1 MKPKA
6 VRVAKPSAPALNLK
20 EFFSESYAVPP
31 YQREFSWTESQV
43 EEMYADLS
51 QFCASDDPYY
61 YMGQTIVADNDAD
74 PERYSIVDG
83 QQRATALLVL
93 LAALRNLASKF
104 VVDEPKLANLI
115 DRELLPML
123 QFSEDGGLI
132 PRVRPAD
139 DGKAMMIALIDD
151 SDRPGVREEWTNTC
165 ENLSSAYDVLFE
177 RLTADIATPH
187 ELELFFRRISEGVI
201 LVRLEIHEE
210 EAAIG
215 VYERINDRGL
225 ELDNA
230 DLIKNT
236 AFARLNR
243 NYFDIASDQ
252 WAEAS
257 KTLRECTLA
266 RPRRMQ
272 FLLRAMIF
280 ARTGELVGSS
290 HLRRAWQRELKTG
303 ADAMSLMTDLPK
315 QASYMNRIT
324 RELSPAGAKAKNLG
338 SAARHFK
345 FVQHYPVLLA
355 GAHLNAHA
363 YHRLAEIADVRVI
376 VSVLAAERPQEFE
389 RIVPSWAK
397 AIADLKS
404 TASISDVDRASKSA
418 FKDFKQLLA
427 TTLGNVADLDYR
439 TSKGRTRIRF
449 VLAYLSHHAQ
459 IVAKQAKA
467 PSLKELLRKQRR
479 GAPGKKPVGFD
490 VDHVRPFGRY
500 GSQNATHTLGNLV
513 LANANRQR
521 GAGAQEPA
529 AKESI
534 YQSSE
539 LVLTR
544 SLAPLRS
551 NEGKHAKT
559 VINGIQATA
568 PVALATWTRDDKAIQ
583 KRAKAYLGMLEQLLT
598 DGAPK

>member
-1 MKPKA
+1 MKTKI

-43 EEMYADLS
+43 EEMYDDFT
-51 QFCASDDPYY
+51 QFCASDEPYY
-61 YMGQTIVADNDAD
+61 YMGQTIVADNDTE

-93 LAALRNLASKF
+93 LAALRNLATKF
-104 VVDEPKLANLI
+104 VAGHPQLSNLI

-151 SDRPGVREEWTNTC
+151 ADRPGLREEWSNTC

-177 RLTADIATPH
+177 RLTTDITTPH
-187 ELELFFRRISEGVI
+187 ELELYFRRISEGVI

-236 AFARLNR
+236 AFARLDR
-243 NYFDIASDQ
+243 NYYDVASSH
-252 WAEAS
+252 WADAS
-257 KTLRECTLA
+257 KILRECSLA

-280 ARTGELVGSS
+280 ARTGDLVGSS
-290 HLRRAWQRELKTG
+290 YLRRAWQAELTTKAT
-303 ADAMSLMTDLPK
+303 AVALFTELPK
-315 QASYMNRIT
+315 QASYMNRIS
-324 RELSPAGAKAKNLG
+324 RELSPTGAKSKGLG

-355 GAHLNAHA
+355 GSGLNAIA
-363 YHRLAEIADVRVI
+363 YHRLAEITDVRVI

-389 RIVPSWAK
+389 RIVPGWAK
-397 AIADLKS
+397 AVAGLKASATVAD
-404 TASISDVDRASKSA
+404 VERVSKLA
-418 FKDFKQLLA
+418 FKDFKHLLA
-427 TTLGNVADLDYR
+427 TSLGNVEALDYR
-439 TSKGRTRIRF
+439 TSKGRSRLRF

-459 IVAKQAKA
+459 VVAKQAKA
-467 PSLKELLRKQRR
+467 PSLKDLLRKQRR
-479 GAPGKKPVGFD
+479 GAPGRKPVGFD
-490 VDHVRPFGRY
+490 VDHVRPFARY
-500 GSQNATHTLGNLV
+500 ATQNATHTLGNLV

-521 GAGAQEPA
+521 GAGAQDPS

-551 NEGKHAKT
+551 NEGRHAKG
-559 VINGIQATA
+559 VINDIQATA
-568 PVALATWTRDDKAIQ
+568 PVALSTWTRDDKAIQ
-583 KRAKAYLGMLEQLLT
+583 KRAKAYLKLLENLLT
-598 DGAPK
+598 QGAPK

>member
-1 MKPKA
+1 MKTKA
-6 VRVAKPSAPALNLK
+6 ARIAKPSAPALNLK

-31 YQREFSWTESQV
+31 YQREFSWSEAQV
-43 EEMYADLS
+43 EEMYADFS

-93 LAALRNLASKF
+93 LAALHNLARKF
-104 VVDEPKLANLI
+104 VVNEPKLANLI

-151 SDRPGVREEWTNTC
+151 SERPGVREEWTNTC

-177 RLTADIATPH
+177 RLASDITTAH
-187 ELELFFRRISEGVI
+187 EFELYFRRISEGVI

-236 AFARLNR
+236 AFARLDR
-243 NYFDIASDQ
+243 NHYDVASGQ
-252 WAEAS
+252 WADAS
-257 KTLRECTLA
+257 RILRECSLTRA
-266 RPRRMQ
+266 RRMQ

-280 ARTGELVGSS
+280 ARTGQLVGSS
-290 HLRRAWQRELKTG
+290 YLRKAWQKELRSK
-303 ADAMSLMTDLPK
+303 ADATALFNELPK
-315 QASYMNRIT
+315 KATYMKRISH
-324 RELSPAGAKAKNLG
+324 ESAAGNERNKNLG

-363 YHRLAEIADVRVI
+363 YHRLAELADVRVI
-376 VSVLAAERPQEFE
+376 VSVLSAERPPEFE
-389 RIVPSWAK
+389 GIVPPWAHAVAK
-397 AIADLKS
+397 LKPTATIAD
-404 TASISDVDRASKSA
+404 VERVSKPA
-418 FKDFKQLLA
+418 FKNFKQLL
-427 TTLGNVADLDYR
+427 TNSLFNVKTLDYR
-439 TSKGRTRIRF
+439 TSKGRGRLRF
-449 VLAYLSHHAQ
+449 VLAYLSYNTQLEAR
-459 IVAKQAKA
+459 QAKA
-467 PSLKELLRKQRR
+467 PTLKELLKKGSRK
-479 GAPGKKPVGFD
+479 AAGKKMVGFD
-490 VDHVRPFGRY
+490 VDHVRPKSRY
-500 GSQNATHTLGNLV
+500 DSLAATHTLGNLV

-521 GAGAQEPA
+521 GAGAKEPA
-529 AKESI
+529 EKEAI
-534 YQSSE
+534 YQTSE

-544 SLAPLRS
+544 SLASLRT
-551 NEGKHAKT
+551 NEGKHAKS
-559 VINGIQATA
+559 VIQAVQSDA
-568 PVALATWTRDDKAIQ
+568 PAALRTWTNNDKAIN
-583 KRAKAYLGMLEQLLT
+583 KRAEAYLALLERFLT
-598 DGAPK
+598 EGAPK